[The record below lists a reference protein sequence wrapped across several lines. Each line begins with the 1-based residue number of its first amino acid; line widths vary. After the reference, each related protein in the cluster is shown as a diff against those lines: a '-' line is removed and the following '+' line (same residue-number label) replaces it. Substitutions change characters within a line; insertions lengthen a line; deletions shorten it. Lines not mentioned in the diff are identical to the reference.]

1 MYMKR
6 VSIFLIMVALIA
18 SMVSCGAGGGGAESY
33 TLTIYG
39 TVGGIVTVN
48 NVTILVK
55 TVFAYNPGT
64 VVSLNA
70 SPSANYRFVSWIGNV
85 SSIADTTAAVATIT
99 MNGNYNITALFEA
112 NFMVAPGIFH
122 TVGLKSDGTVVAVGS
137 FDTTPVLGENLTG
150 WLDVGNWTHILQ
162 VAAGSLC
169 TLGLESNGT
178 VVVAAPNY
186 TQIGINA
193 TWFDVGNWTD
203 IIQVS
208 EGAVHTVGLESDET
222 VIAVGDDSYG
232 QCDIGAWT
240 HIVQVSAGS
249 DHTVGLESN
258 GAVVAVGD
266 NSYGQ
271 CDVGNWTGIVQV
283 SAGWFH
289 TVGLKCDGTVIAV
302 GDNSYGQCDVGNWT
316 DIVQVSA
323 GGTHT
328 VGLKADG
335 TVVAVG
341 WNGYGQ
347 CDVGNWTDI
356 IQVAA
361 AGGNGALW
369 YIPGWMWG
377 GNTLGVRSDGTVVAV
392 GINSSGQCN
401 VSGWDLN

>member
-1 MYMKR
+1 VKR
-6 VSIFLIMVALIA
+6 VSIFLIIAASIA
-18 SMVSCGAGGGGAESY
+18 SVAGCGGGGTESC
-33 TLTIYG
+33 TLTIHG
-39 TVGGIVTVN
+39 MVGGAVTVD
-48 NVTILVK
+48 NVTISGK
-55 TVFAYNPGT
+55 AIFAYSPGT

-70 SPSANYRFVSWIGNV
+70 IPSANYRFVGWIGNV
-85 SSIADTTAAVATIT
+85 STIANTTARVTTIT
-99 MNGNYNITALFEA
+99 MNNDYSVTALFEA
-112 NFMVAPGIFH
+112 NFMVAPGIVH
-122 TVGLKSDGTVVAVGS
+122 TVGLKSDGTVLAVGL
-137 FDTTPVLGENLTG
+137 FDTTPVLGANLTG
-150 WLDVGNWTHILQ
+150 WLDVGNWTDIVQ

-169 TLGLESNGT
+169 TLGLESAGT

-193 TWFDVGNWTD
+193 TWFDVGNWRD
-203 IIQVS
+203 IVQVS
-208 EGAVHTVGLESDET
+208 EGAVHTVGLESDGS
-222 VIAVGDDSYG
+222 VAAVGDNSYG
-232 QCDIGAWT
+232 QCDVSTWA
-240 HIVQVSAGS
+240 HIVRVAAGS
-249 DHTVGLESN
+249 DHTIGLESD
-258 GAVVAVGD
+258 GTVIAVGD

-271 CDVGNWTGIVQV
+271 CDVGTWTGIVQI

-289 TVGLKCDGTVIAV
+289 TAGLESDGTVIAV

-335 TVVAVG
+335 TIVATG

-377 GNTLGVRSDGTVVAV
+377 GNTLGIESDGSVVAV

-401 VSGWDLN
+401 VADWELN